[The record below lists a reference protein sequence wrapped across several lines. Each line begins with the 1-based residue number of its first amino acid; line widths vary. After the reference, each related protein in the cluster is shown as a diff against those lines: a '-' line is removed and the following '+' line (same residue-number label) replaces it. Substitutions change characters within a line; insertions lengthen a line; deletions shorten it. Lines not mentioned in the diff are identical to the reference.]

1 MIMPKIFTTYCT
13 LLVVLMAVANYQG
26 YAITSLLTGGE
37 KADKTANRYH
47 K

>member
-1 MIMPKIFTTYCT
+1 MIKIFTTYCT

-26 YAITSLLTGGE
+26 YVLTSLLNGGQ
-37 KADKTANRYH
+37 KADKTANRHH